1 MKNYEFPIKSYIIY
15 HRNFP
20 YPPNGPYHSIVAKEN
35 LTPPEGVDF
44 IRDDTGDHVAHM
56 SKYWAEFTVMYW
68 VWKNAVPS
76 RYVSFPHYR
85 RLLWGLPTGS
95 MMSRSKIYI
104 EPTVDNLALLV
115 STPNMQ
121 SLVDTMTVAEA
132 IVPAKARFS
141 VSIRQQY
148 CDCHLPD
155 NWSVFRDCVFSLG
168 GDFAKHISFFDM
180 NYTLHLYQIFV
191 MRWEDFTEYMELIVG
206 LFRAIHPSLCFSG
219 NEGEGKGEERVPAFL
234 AERFLNYYFYIKR
247 TRLIE
252 LPICILDKSAF

>member
-20 YPPNGPYHSIVAKEN
+20 FPPNGPYHSVVAKGDFN
-35 LTPPEGVDF
+35 PPEGVDF

-56 SKYWAEFTVMYW
+56 SRYWAEFTVMYW

-85 RLLWGLPTGS
+85 RFLWGIPTGS
-95 MMSRSKIYI
+95 TMSRSKIHI
-104 EPTVDNLALLV
+104 EPTSENLSLLV
-115 STPNMQ
+115 STSNMQ
-121 SLVDTMTVAEA
+121 SLVDRMAVAEA
-132 IVPAKARFS
+132 LVPARIRFS

-148 CDCHLPD
+148 CDCHHPE
-155 NWSVFRDCVFSLG
+155 NWSVFRDHVMALG
-168 GDFAKHISFFDM
+168 GDFAKHIHFFDM
-180 NYTLHLYQIFV
+180 NHALHLYQIFV
-191 MRWEDFTEYMELIVG
+191 MRWEDFTEYMELITG
-206 LFRAIHPSLCFSG
+206 LLRAIHPSLSFSG
-219 NEGEGKGEERVPAFL
+219 NASEEKGEERVPAFL

-252 LPICILDKSAF
+252 LPICILGQDAF